1 MKLPRWF
8 HRFGSPPYVFGLANA
23 IAPWLGGIAVVLI
36 AVGGYWGLFVAP
48 PDFRQGEVYRII
60 YIHPQTAY
68 VGMMAYT
75 LMAISAG
82 IGFIWRIK
90 LAHAVA
96 VSAAPIGASFTFC
109 ALVTGAIW
117 GRPTWGTYW
126 EWGDPR
132 LMFELLLLFLFL
144 GYLALRAA
152 FDDRDQADR
161 VSAVLAVVGIVNVPI
176 IHYSVVWWNTLHQD
190 ATVSDLSEAPS
201 MDLSMLIPFL
211 IMVAGFTFLFYWLLL
226 RRLQAEIVDRERG
239 TRWLQNLVGEGPE

>member
-1 MKLPRWF
+1 MKLPVWF
-8 HRFGSPPYVFGLANA
+8 HRFGSPPYVYGLSNA
-23 IAPWLGGIAVVLI
+23 IAPWLGGVGLLAL
-36 AVGGYWGLFVAP
+36 AVGSYWGLVVAP
-48 PDFRQGEVYRII
+48 PDYLQGEVYRII

-68 VGMMAYT
+68 IGMMAYT
-75 LMAISAG
+75 LMAVSAA

-132 LMFELLLLFLFL
+132 LMFELLLFFLFL

-152 FDDRDQADR
+152 FDDRDKADR
-161 VSAVLAVVGIVNVPI
+161 VSAVLAVVGVVNVPI
-176 IHYSVVWWNTLHQD
+176 IHYSVLWWNTLHQGPTISRLD
-190 ATVSDLSEAPS
+190 SPA
-201 MDLSMLIPFL
+201 MDTSMLIPFL
-211 IMVAGFTFLFYWLLL
+211 IMMAGFTAIFYWLLL
-226 RRLQAEIVDRERG
+226 RRLQGEIVDRELG
-239 TRWLQNLVGEGPE
+239 ARWLREVVQGRAI

>member
-8 HRFGSPPYVFGLANA
+8 HRFGSPPYVFGLADSLS
-23 IAPWLGGIAVVLI
+23 PWLGAAAIVLI
-36 AVGGYWGLFVAP
+36 GVGAYWGLFVAP
-48 PDFRQGEVYRII
+48 PDVRQGEVYRII

-75 LMAISAG
+75 LMAVAAG

-109 ALVTGAIW
+109 ALITGAVW

-152 FDDRDQADR
+152 FDDRDKADR
-161 VSAVLAVVGIVNVPI
+161 VSAVLAVVGVVNVPI
-176 IHYSVVWWNTLHQD
+176 IHYSVLWWNSLHQGP
-190 ATVSDLSEAPS
+190 TVSRLEAPA
-201 MDLSMLIPFL
+201 MDTAMLIPFL
-211 IMVAGFTFLFYWLLL
+211 IMVAGFTALFYWLLL
-226 RRLQAEIVDRERG
+226 RRLQAEIVEREHG
-239 TRWLQNLVGEGPE
+239 ARWLHSLVSEGTG

>member
-1 MKLPRWF
+1 MKLPVWF
-8 HRFGSPPYVFGLANA
+8 HRFGSPPYVYGLANT
-23 IAPWLGGIAVVLI
+23 IAPWLGAIALI
-36 AVGGYWGLFVAP
+36 LVAVGGVWGLVVAP
-48 PDFRQGEVYRII
+48 PDYLQGQVYRII

-68 VGMMAYT
+68 IGMMAYT
-75 LMAISAG
+75 LMAVAAA

-90 LAHAVA
+90 LAHAAA

-109 ALVTGAIW
+109 ALITGAIW

-152 FDDRDQADR
+152 FDDRDKADR
-161 VSAVLAVVGIVNVPI
+161 VSAVLAVVGVVNVPI
-176 IHYSVVWWNTLHQD
+176 IHYSVLWWNTLHQGP
-190 ATVSDLSEAPS
+190 TISGPGEIS
-201 MDLSMLIPFL
+201 MDTSMLIPFL
-211 IMVAGFTFLFYWLLL
+211 IMVAGFTALFYWILL

-239 TRWLQNLVGEGPE
+239 TRWLSNLIRQGAG

>member
-8 HRFGSPPYVFGLANA
+8 HRFGSPPYVYGLAA
-23 IAPWLGGIAVVLI
+23 ALAPWLGGLGLVLL
-36 AVGGYWGLFVAP
+36 AVGSYWGLVIAP
-48 PDFRQGEVYRII
+48 ADAVQGEVYRII
-60 YIHPQTAY
+60 YLHPQVAY
-68 VGMMAYT
+68 IGMMSYT
-75 LMAISAG
+75 LMAVSAG

-96 VSAAPIGASFTFC
+96 VSCAPIGASFTLC

-152 FDDRDQADR
+152 FDDRDKADR
-161 VSAVLAVVGIVNVPI
+161 ISAVLAVVGVVTVPI
-176 IHYSVVWWNTLHQD
+176 IHYSVLWWSTLHQGPTISRG
-190 ATVSDLSEAPS
+190 A
-201 MDLSMLIPFL
+201 MDTSMLIPFL
-211 IMVAGFTFLFYWLLL
+211 IMVAAFTLVFYWLLL
-226 RRLQAEIVDRERG
+226 RRLQAEIVDRELG
-239 TRWLQNLVGEGPE
+239 ARWLRELTAGGGA

>member
-1 MKLPRWF
+1 MKLPVWF
-8 HRFGSPPYVFGLANA
+8 HRFGSPPYVFGLASA
-23 IAPWLGGIAVVLI
+23 LAPWLGAGAVLLLGI
-36 AVGGYWGLFVAP
+36 GTYWGLFVAP

-75 LMAISAG
+75 LMAVAAAV
-82 IGFIWRIK
+82 GFIWRIK
-90 LAHAVA
+90 LAHAIA

-152 FDDRDQADR
+152 YDDRDKADR

-176 IHYSVVWWNTLHQD
+176 IHYSVLWWNTLHQGPTISSLD
-190 ATVSDLSEAPS
+190 QPS
-201 MDLSMLIPFL
+201 MDGSMLAPFL
-211 IMVAGFTFLFYWLLL
+211 IMVLAFT
-226 RRLQAEIVDRERG
+226 
-239 TRWLQNLVGEGPE
+239 LVF